1 MEHTCWYI
9 NKVVIPITYWLQVG
23 EIQVWFSGNEWDS
36 SGTLIN
42 LEKTH
47 VILVHAFCKLRWL
60 NVEKQDLGN

>member
-9 NKVVIPITYWLQVG
+9 NKVVIPITYWLQVE

-36 SGTLIN
+36 SDTLIN
-42 LEKTH
+42 LEKKH
-47 VILVHAFCKLRWL
+47 VILVHAFCKFRWL